1 MTGSVA
7 YIEGQWRQEGV
18 TPRAVRA
25 PLPGVRLMR
34 AGSTP
39 APVLA
44 RCARQ
49 ATTAHWLLGAPPRWR
64 ATAATTPDLV
74 KSKLALNLSFQ

>member
-7 YIEGQWRQEGV
+7 YIEGRWQQEGV

-25 PLPGVRLMR
+25 PPPGVRLMR

-44 RCARQ
+44 RCAQQ
-49 ATTAHWLLGAPPRWR
+49 ATTAHWLLGAPPQWR

-74 KSKLALNLSFQ
+74 KSKLALKLSFQ